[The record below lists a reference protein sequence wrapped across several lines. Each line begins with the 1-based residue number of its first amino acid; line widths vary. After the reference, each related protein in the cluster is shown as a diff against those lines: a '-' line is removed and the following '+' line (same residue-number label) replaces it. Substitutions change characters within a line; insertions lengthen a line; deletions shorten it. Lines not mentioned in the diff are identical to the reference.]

1 MNDALDV
8 TRLGT
13 YFTTT
18 RRPSVTRWGLKMYV
32 GMDWW
37 EKRRDGEDWR
47 ESKREARGKE
57 SDRKSSKN

>member
-1 MNDALDV
+1 
-8 TRLGT
+8 
-13 YFTTT
+13 
-18 RRPSVTRWGLKMYV
+18 MYV